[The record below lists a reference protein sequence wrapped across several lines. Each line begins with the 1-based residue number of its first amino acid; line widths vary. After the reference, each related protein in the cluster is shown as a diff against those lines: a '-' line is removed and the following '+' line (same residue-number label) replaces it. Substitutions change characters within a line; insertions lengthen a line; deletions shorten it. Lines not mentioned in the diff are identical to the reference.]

1 MAEPLAPTQPQA
13 VAVPPPGAAPIL
25 PTNAPPAPV
34 TLDEEYSQAAQTRDP
49 AKMMQFANKVKDT
62 PLHNVAINAYAVM
75 DKNAKEFDALISPV
89 QKAGGPVTPQGRV
102 AAADTWKTVKDN
114 PKYFEG
120 FVQYLMGNVAG
131 ARQMITGGVVKP
143 VITYD
148 DFGNQL
154 EEHKNELGERVK
166 VLDVGAQRELT
177 PAEYAQRRGGIT
189 MLGDTL
195 SRRTQEE
202 NRKFNVEDLNKRNIA
217 ANDWAS
223 AAPELSMLSTEK
235 RNMLEKLNGFGLNN
249 KDLEEL
255 YSYTT
260 RQVGNTQ
267 SISKGFNSLNQF
279 AQTKGVGVSESQAKE
294 AKTAAG
300 VLGLRVTADGK
311 LVNDKN
317 ENVSK
322 SDLDNLQKSYL
333 AKNDFE
339 QNFTQARAE
348 ALKSAVYKN
357 LSQDQKLLFDAIL
370 ENDKKIE
377 RKQAELIAKHGTL
390 PFLVSPAAME
400 VPDQFARAEVQAI
413 LGQYNAEISDK
424 FARWR
429 KEQVAEFEKRGQVP
443 SAGELEAQ
451 FVKTDL
457 FKNTRKAYH
466 DEAMK
471 VRTRPIE
478 TAPEKASTPVGGV
491 NQQTSINAQRQAVP
505 PTPRQNLVPAPAPAP
520 TGKASIG
527 DILEKFKKK

>member
-62 PLHNVAINAYAVM
+62 PLHDVAMNAYAVM
-75 DKNAKEFDALISPV
+75 NQNAKEFDALISPI
-89 QKAGGPVTPQGRV
+89 QKLGGPATPQGRV
-102 AAADTWKTVKDN
+102 AVSETLKTTKDN
-114 PKYFEG
+114 PKYFDG
-120 FVQYLMGNVAG
+120 FIQYLMGNLNG
-131 ARQMITGGVVKP
+131 ARQLITGGVVKL
-143 VITYD
+143 VIVYD
-148 DFGNQL
+148 NAGNQI
-154 EEHKNELGERVK
+154 EEYRNELNERVRFF
-166 VLDVGAQRELT
+166 DVKEQRNIS
-177 PAEYAQRRGGIT
+177 PQEYEARRGGIPN
-189 MLGDTL
+189 LADTL
-195 SRRTQEE
+195 AQKTKDQMRQ
-202 NRKFNVEDLNKRNIA
+202 FNVEDLNKRNVA

-223 AAPELSMLSTEK
+223 AAPELSLLSTEK
-235 RNMLEKLNGFGLNN
+235 RNMLEKLHGFGLNN

-255 YSYTT
+255 YSFTT
-260 RQVGNTQ
+260 KQVGNTQ
-267 SISKGFNSLNQF
+267 SISKGFNSLSQY

-300 VLGLRVTADGK
+300 LLGLRVTADGK

-357 LSQDQKLLFDAIL
+357 LNQDQKQLFDAIL

-390 PFLVSPAAME
+390 PFLVSPPAME

-413 LGQYNAEISDK
+413 LGQYNAEIADK

-429 KEQVAEFEKRGQVP
+429 KDQVAEFEKRGQVP

-451 FVKTDL
+451 FVKTDI
-457 FKNTRKAYH
+457 FKDTRQKYH
-466 DEAMK
+466 DDAMK

-478 TAPEKASTPVGGV
+478 TAPEKASTPVGGT
-491 NQQTSINAQRQAVP
+491 NQQPKMDAQKQAVP
-505 PTPRQNLVPAPAPAP
+505 PTPRQNLVPAPAPA
-520 TGKASIG
+520 GKPSLD
-527 DILEKFKKK
+527 DILKKFPKK

>member
-1 MAEPLAPTQPQA
+1 MAEPIVPTQPQT

-25 PTNAPPAPV
+25 PTNAPLAPV

-62 PLHNVAINAYAVM
+62 PLHDVAINAYAVM
-75 DKNAKEFDALISPV
+75 DKNAKEFDALISPT
-89 QKAGGPVTPQGRV
+89 QKAGGPATPQGRV

-120 FVQYLMGNVAG
+120 FVQYLMGNVNG
-131 ARQMITGGVVKP
+131 ARQLITGGVVKP
-143 VITYD
+143 QIVYD
-148 DFGNQL
+148 NAGNQL
-154 EEHKNELGERVK
+154 EEYKNELGERVR
-166 VLDVGAQRELT
+166 VLDVKNQREIT
-177 PAEYAQRRGGIT
+177 PQEYEARRGGISN
-189 MLGDTL
+189 LADTL
-195 SRRTQEE
+195 GQKTKEQMRE
-202 NRKFNVEDLNKRNIA
+202 FNVTDLNKRNIA

-223 AAPELSMLSTEK
+223 AAPELSLLSTEK

-255 YSYTT
+255 YSFTT
-260 RQVGNTQ
+260 KQVGNTQ
-267 SISKGFNSLNQF
+267 SISKGFSSLNQY

-300 VLGLRVTADGK
+300 VLGLRFTADGK

-377 RKQAELIAKHGTL
+377 RKQAELISKHGTL

-400 VPDQFARAEVQAI
+400 VPDQFARAEVQAV

-451 FVKTDL
+451 FVKTDI
-457 FKNTRKAYH
+457 FKDTRQKYH
-466 DEAMK
+466 DDAMK
-471 VRTRPIE
+471 VRTRPME
-478 TAPEKASTPVGGV
+478 TATEKASTPVGGT
-491 NQQTSINAQRQAVP
+491 NQQPKMDAQKQAVP
-505 PTPRQNLVPAPAPAP
+505 PTPRQTLVPAPAP